1 MNTQKQLVVDIKD
14 ITPRFPF
21 HAHAVI
27 CILPQTLYVL
37 GIQMQ
42 MGMYIEK
49 IARTYPHIAIYTNGG
64 ALIPKNIH
72 FTHTVYTLE
81 TDKIIT
87 EIERKKIKNIFVL
100 MPMPNTSKKEA
111 VKSFIEQYAAKL
123 KTQEDGYVITVKC
136 AI

>member
-21 HAHAVI
+21 HADAVI
-27 CILPQTLYVL
+27 CIIPQTLYVL
-37 GIQMQ
+37 GVRMQ

-72 FTHTVYTLE
+72 TTHTVYVLG
-81 TDKIIT
+81 TDQIIA
-87 EIERKKIKNIFVL
+87 EVERKKMKNIFVL
-100 MPMPNTSKKEA
+100 MPTPKKEA
-111 VKSFIEQYAAKL
+111 QKSFIEKYITKL
-123 KTQEDGYVITVKC
+123 KTREDGYVITVKC